1 MADPRLHEGLRRY
14 WDELVRGGP
23 ATPSDLDPTLT
34 ATIRQFHALGN
45 EAPDSAYAR
54 RLREE
59 LMHAQTVPLPADGRR
74 LMPLN
79 GHAVPRPTRPYLPRF
94 PVTRERRRWAFAQ
107 LATAMLLLVTLLAIF
122 VAFRPE
128 RDPAVV
134 APDASPTAVAAPTVT
149 ATPPEL
155 PTFLGDVTRPGI
167 NPGPGP
173 EGVPVVLWALERSH
187 TFWGAPAVVDGVVY
201 SKGTGTLGSLGALDA
216 KTGRELWRFPGLMFS
231 EASPTVVDGVIFA
244 GFSDQKVR
252 AFDAVTGD
260 LIWEFDTGKEIGST
274 PAVVDGVLY
283 IGTGVQGDIGD
294 LIALNAADGTERW
307 RLTLDASAFVAPAV
321 ANGVVYIAT
330 GQPSDMSGTVFAV
343 DATTGTERWRF
354 DAGYGFGGIA
364 VVDGVAYTA
373 AGKGVFALD
382 AVTGALKWQFAPAAA
397 PFYTSPAVANGVVY
411 AISDSNQLYALEA
424 ASGAERWSVEVS
436 HNSFSPAD
444 PIFVDGVIYVA
455 AGMSGHLAA
464 IDAATGTRI
473 WEIDLPGTDEVWSTP
488 AVIDGVIYV
497 GTGSWG
503 ESGGL
508 YALSDPV
515 GGTPI

>member
-1 MADPRLHEGLRRY
+1 
-14 WDELVRGGP
+14 V
-23 ATPSDLDPTLT
+23 
-34 ATIRQFHALGN
+34 
-45 EAPDSAYAR
+45 
-54 RLREE
+54 
-59 LMHAQTVPLPADGRR
+59 
-74 LMPLN
+74 
-79 GHAVPRPTRPYLPRF
+79 
-94 PVTRERRRWAFAQ
+94 
-107 LATAMLLLVTLLAIF
+107 
-122 VAFRPE
+122 
-128 RDPAVV
+128 
-134 APDASPTAVAAPTVT
+134 
-149 ATPPEL
+149 
-155 PTFLGDVTRPGI
+155 
-167 NPGPGP
+167 
-173 EGVPVVLWALERSH
+173 
-187 TFWGAPAVVDGVVY
+187 
-201 SKGTGTLGSLGALDA
+201 
-216 KTGRELWRFPGLMFS
+216 
-231 EASPTVVDGVIFA
+231 
-244 GFSDQKVR
+244 
-252 AFDAVTGD
+252 
-260 LIWEFDTGKEIGST
+260 IWEFETGKEIGST
-274 PAVVDGVLY
+274 SAVVDGVLY

-382 AVTGALKWQFAPAAA
+382 AVTGALKWQFAPAAE

-515 GGTPI
+515 GGTPIAP